1 MPWGNTPTISRIM
14 EIVSI
19 IFKPNKKDCPRFFQI
34 MTLNEELPVFSV
46 DTDKRKVFI
55 AADME
60 VRGETSFFLPINFE
74 NNALAKDE
82 IPSVLVEKILK
93 IKIGGKDAYISVW
106 VDMK

>member
-1 MPWGNTPTISRIM
+1 MPWKTTPAIGRIM

-19 IFKPNKKDCPRFFQI
+19 IFKPNERDCSRFFQI

-55 AADME
+55 GADME
-60 VRGETSFFLPINFE
+60 VRGETSFYLPINFE
-74 NNALAKDE
+74 NNGLAKDE

-93 IKIGGKDAYISVW
+93 IKIDGKDAYISVW